1 MTANNA
7 AIDSLKETSVPSLS
21 SLRKELI
28 RELPKEAFLPTK
40 RALIAPTL
48 HTVLVFACFVAIA
61 NTSSTL
67 VFILLSLIAGHSV
80 FCIGNHAHYISH
92 HIALRNKPINYIVEA
107 FFWAI
112 SITPAT
118 VWAKIHNQYH
128 HRNTNRENDTF
139 RYFTVDERRKSR
151 TVAHFLCY
159 PNKHFK
165 YNPLTL
171 ISYFYVLFSHVLGA
185 LFPRAKDASSIV
197 PTLPSYTAKERAKS
211 WFELVLIA
219 AIQVGIFS
227 ILDQNIEHYLLAFF
241 IVYSTAVAITSL
253 YLFTQHSLLPMEDD
267 NHPLISSMSVKPN
280 SIIDWLHANV
290 SYHVEHHIFE
300 SMNYKYYPM
309 MSEILKNR
317 YGKHYQMGSMT
328 EIWKNLQ
335 KIDIYKTPA

>member
-7 AIDSLKETSVPSLS
+7 AIESLKATSVPSLS

-28 RELPKEAFLPTK
+28 RELPKEAFLRTK
-40 RALIAPTL
+40 QALVAPL
-48 HTVLVFACFVAIA
+48 MHTVLVIACFVMIA
-61 NTSSTL
+61 NTSNSLLFVL
-67 VFILLSLIAGHSV
+67 VSLIAGHSV

-92 HIALRNKPINYIVEA
+92 NIATRNKPINYIAEA
-107 FFWAI
+107 IFWAI

-139 RYFTVDERRKSR
+139 RYFTVDEKRTSR
-151 TVAHFLCY
+151 TVAHFFCY
-159 PNKHFK
+159 PNKHLK

-171 ISYFYVLFSHVLGA
+171 ISYFYVLFSHVLAA
-185 LFPRAKDASSIV
+185 LVPRDKDASSIV
-197 PTLPSYTAKERAKS
+197 PTLPSYTVKERVKS
-211 WFELVLIA
+211 WFEVALIV
-219 AIQVGIFS
+219 AIQVGIYYIF
-227 ILDQNIEHYLLAFF
+227 DQNLESYLLAFI

-253 YLFTQHSLLPMEDD
+253 YLFTQHSLLPMEGD
-267 NHPLISSMSVKPN
+267 NHPLKSSMSIKPN
-280 SIIDWLHANV
+280 ALIDWLHANV

-300 SMNYKYYPM
+300 TMNYKYYPM
-309 MSEILKNR
+309 MSDILKKR
-317 YGKHYQMGSMT
+317 YGEHYQMGSMT

>member
-1 MTANNA
+1 MTANNTV
-7 AIDSLKETSVPSLS
+7 IDSLKETSIPSLS
-21 SLRKELI
+21 SLRKELF

-40 RALIAPTL
+40 QALVAPAI
-48 HTVLVFACFVAIA
+48 HTVFVFSCFVAIA
-61 NTSSTL
+61 NTNNNL
-67 VFILLSLIAGHSV
+67 LFVLLSLMAGHSV

-92 HIALRNKPINYIVEA
+92 NIALRNKHINYIAEA
-107 FFWAI
+107 FFWAM

-139 RYFTVDERRKSR
+139 RYFTVDEKRTSR
-151 TVAHFLCY
+151 TFAHFLFY

-171 ISYFYVLFSHVLGA
+171 ISYFYILFSHVLGA

-197 PTLPSYTAKERAKS
+197 PTLPSYTVNERIKS
-211 WFELVLIA
+211 WCEVALIA
-219 AIQVGIFS
+219 TIQIVVFY
-227 ILDQNIEHYLLAFF
+227 ILDQNIEHYLLAFI

-253 YLFTQHSLLPMEDD
+253 YLFTQHSLLPMEGD
-267 NHPLISSMSVKPN
+267 NHPLKSSMSIKPN

-290 SYHVEHHIFE
+290 SYHVEHHLFE

-309 MSEILKNR
+309 MSEILKSR

-335 KIDIYKTPA
+335 KIDIYKAPI